1 LKSRITR
8 SWKFLSVAGIAIFF
22 TAIFYRQEEQS
33 REARDGALNT
43 YEAQKHLQSIY
54 SELRDLES
62 GVRGYALTGDTL
74 FLDTLRN
81 MVIRNVA
88 DDRELFSNLRSSR
101 EERLWHNEYPQQ
113 SLNKLEG
120 LINTGMGQ
128 FQEILRARKEQR
140 GTAASLRFR
149 SGEDLADMDS
159 IQATVNIML
168 SEDDSLLSTRQLQAQ
183 RETLGNNILLY
194 GGMALFFIGW
204 LVLLW
209 RANRFEKHRLGTEL
223 ALEDSDALI
232 HAIMDGGKHAIFVA
246 DQHQIIKSFNRASER
261 LYGFEAAHFIGRP
274 LSDLGKEFHLQSEFE
289 TEARRLSEEFGRTIR
304 ADEVFNL
311 SLQKHGFYENE
322 WTVIRGD
329 GAKICIRLTV
339 SLIRNE
345 NNKVYGY
352 LCIAQDVTERTLMEH
367 EIKQHAMLLRAVM
380 DGGKYGII
388 MTDRNRNVIVFN
400 RAAERM
406 YGYDATYFLGES
418 ISDFVHKIH
427 LLSELEEETES
438 LRNESGLPVKV
449 DDLFLSAIQKYGIYE
464 REWTAIR
471 KDGVKIPILLTLT
484 TIRDQD
490 GKNSGSM
497 GIFQDITERKELD
510 RAKSEFIST
519 ASHELRTPLT
529 SIRGALGM
537 VIYGK
542 LGHLPEKVTEALTIA
557 YRNCER
563 LVLIINDILD
573 VEKMESGKLLV
584 HFKAVGISEILNQAL
599 EANRNYGEK
608 YGVQFILK
616 GVPRDEQVWT
626 DPDRLMQ
633 IMANLLSNAAKFSLQ
648 DSEVWVC
655 AECRGNRVYFS
666 VQDFGIGIPGTFR
679 EKIFEKFTQAD
690 HSNTRHNEGTGL
702 GLSIAR
708 NLVEALHGSI
718 HFETEIGAGTT
729 FMFDLPKAK
738 RLDDSMPIV

>member
-1 LKSRITR
+1 
-8 SWKFLSVAGIAIFF
+8 LSVVGITLFF
-22 TAIFYRQEEQS
+22 TVIFYRQEDQS
-33 REARDGALNT
+33 REARDRVLNT

-54 SELRDLES
+54 SELTDLES

-74 FLDTLRN
+74 LLDTLHN
-81 MVIRNVA
+81 MVTRNLA
-88 DDRELFSNLRSSR
+88 DNRELFSNLRSFR
-101 EERLWHNEYPQQ
+101 EEKLWLDEYPQE

-120 LINTGMGQ
+120 LINTGLGQ

-140 GTAASLRFR
+140 GTAAALRLR
-149 SGEDLADMDS
+149 SGQDLEDMDS
-159 IQATVNIML
+159 IQATVNVML
-168 SEDDSLLSTRQLQAQ
+168 SEDDSLLSTRQLLAQ

-194 GGMALFFIGW
+194 GGVALFFLGW

-209 RANRFEKHRLGTEL
+209 RTNRFEKRRRGTEL
-223 ALEDSDALI
+223 ALEDRDALI

-289 TEARRLSEEFGRTIR
+289 AEAKRLGEELGRPIR

-329 GAKICIRLTV
+329 GTKICIWLTV
-339 SLIRNE
+339 SIIRNE
-345 NNKVYGY
+345 NNKVHGY
-352 LCIAQDVTERTLMEH
+352 LCIAQDVTERTMLEH
-367 EIKQHAMLLRAVM
+367 EIQQHAMLLRAVM

-388 MTDRNRNVIVFN
+388 MTDRNRKVIVFN

-406 YGYDATYFLGES
+406 YGYDAMHFLEKG
-418 ISDFVHKIH
+418 ISEFVHTVH
-427 LLSELEEETES
+427 LQSELEKETES
-438 LRNESGLPVKV
+438 LRHESGLPVKG
-449 DDLFLSAIQKYGIYE
+449 DELFLSAIQKYGIYE

-471 KDGVKIPILLTLT
+471 KDGVQIPILLTLT
-484 TIRDQD
+484 AIRDQD
-490 GKNSGSM
+490 GKNSGTM

-537 VIYGK
+537 VINGK
-542 LGHLPEKVTEALTIA
+542 LGHLPEKVTGALTIA

-584 HFKAVGISEILNQAL
+584 HFKAVGISEIMNQAI

-608 YGVQFILK
+608 YCVQFILK
-616 GVPRDEQVWT
+616 SVPQDGQVWT

-666 VQDFGIGIPGTFR
+666 VRDFGIGIPGTFQ
-679 EKIFEKFTQAD
+679 EKLFEKFTQAD
-690 HSNTRHNEGTGL
+690 HSTTRHNEGTGL

-708 NLVEALHGSI
+708 SLVEALHGSI

-729 FMFDLPKAK
+729 FMFDLPKTEGPESDA
-738 RLDDSMPIV
+738 MPGA